1 MLEERTET
9 ILQLKHS
16 QNQKD
21 LVYLLRKMLQ
31 ETFLRKKKIL
41 WYVNLKKIH
50 IYFGGN

>member
-31 ETFLRKKKIL
+31 ETFLRKKKNSL
-41 WYVNLKKIH
+41 VCELEKNTHLFW
-50 IYFGGN
+50 G